1 MSPAACFP
9 PCEGRF
15 LNLGSAADPMPL
27 PQPPAHPHV
36 LARDAWQERMRA
48 HATRVGQ
55 RADALLERR
64 SRDLKH
70 PVHDFLF
77 TYYNFPPA
85 KLKRWLPALGQDL
98 EVSDED
104 VAAMP
109 WLVEAPMI
117 REERACRLDPG
128 QMPSKVADLAVWVAA
143 LCRAILDRPPRFR
156 CFGLHEWAMVYRL
169 PREKIRHQGYEL
181 RLHPDQVASVV
192 DSMAVCCSHY
202 DAYRFFAPEALP
214 MNTLRPTLESRIDLE
229 QGGCLHTNMDLYK
242 WSSKLWP
249 WIGSDLVG
257 ECFDLAWA
265 GRDLDMR
272 ASPYDLVH
280 LGYEPVLIETA
291 EGRQQYEAEQRDLAA
306 RAAELRQRLQEG
318 AAVLARHGKAG

>member
-1 MSPAACFP
+1 MFLPEAPAQP
-9 PCEGRF
+9 DF
-15 LNLGSAADPMPL
+15 LEL
-27 PQPPAHPHV
+27 
-36 LARDAWQERMRA
+36 DAWLERMRA
-48 HATRVGQ
+48 HSRRVGQ
-55 RADALLERR
+55 RADEHLERR

-85 KLKRWLPALGQDL
+85 KLKRWLPALGQVI
-98 EVSDED
+98 EVTDAVLVE
-104 VAAMP
+104 MP
-109 WLVEAPMI
+109 WLAEVPMV
-117 REERACRLDPG
+117 REGGFCRLDSG
-128 QMPSKVADLAVWVAA
+128 QMPPKVADLARWVAA
-143 LCRAILDRPPRFR
+143 LSRAIQQRPPRFK

-181 RLHPDQVASVV
+181 RLSPERVASVV
-192 DSMAVCCSHY
+192 ESMTVCCSHY
-202 DAYRFFAPEALP
+202 DAYRFFTPLALP
-214 MNTLRPTLESRIDLE
+214 MNTLRPTLEGRVDLE

-272 ASPYDLVH
+272 ASPYDLAH
-280 LGYEPVLIETA
+280 LGYEPVLIETL
-291 EGRQQYEAEQRDLAA
+291 EGRLQYEAEQRDLAV
-306 RAAELRQRLQEG
+306 RAADLRLRLQE
-318 AAVLARHGKAG
+318 AAEALAGPGKPG

>member
-1 MSPAACFP
+1 
-9 PCEGRF
+9 
-15 LNLGSAADPMPL
+15 
-27 PQPPAHPHV
+27 
-36 LARDAWQERMRA
+36 MRA
-48 HATRVGQ
+48 HSRRVAR
-55 RADALLERR
+55 RADEHLERR

-77 TYYNFPPA
+77 TYYNFPPT

-117 REERACRLDPG
+117 RNEGACRLDPK
-128 QMPSKVADLAVWVAA
+128 QMPSKAADLACWVAA
-143 LCRAILDRPPRFR
+143 LCRAIQDRPPRFR

-169 PREKIRHQGYEL
+169 PCEKIRHQGYEL
-181 RLHPDQVASVV
+181 RLSPDQVASVV
-192 DSMAVCCSHY
+192 DSMTVCCSHY
-202 DAYRFFAPEALP
+202 DAYRFFTPDALP
-214 MNTLRPTLESRIDLE
+214 LNTLRPTLESRIDLE

-272 ASPYDLVH
+272 ASPYDLAH
-280 LGYEPVLIETA
+280 LGYKPVLIETA
-291 EGRQQYEAEQRDLAA
+291 EGRVQYEEEQRDLAA
-306 RAAELRQRLQEG
+306 RASDLRQRLLEG
-318 AAVLARHGKAG
+318 AAVLAGHGKSR